1 LQLPPDL
8 RGALEDVLRET
19 RASQL
24 KTNAADISRRYRTP
38 RQPNLPLLR
47 SAEDVAAYLAVR
59 LPATYA
65 AVRHALRETLAAVA
79 DDWPTTQL
87 DVGAGP
93 GTAAWAAAATWS
105 SLGAITFVERDPEMI
120 SLGRRLAAGASAGP
134 LRKARWLC
142 EDLRRLPPPAPHDL
156 VTAAYVLG
164 ELDVAVQDRLVAQ
177 LWQASRGLL
186 VLVEPGTSGGFAR
199 IRRARAQL
207 LGLGAQVAAPC
218 PHDVECPMADGD
230 WCHFAQRL
238 ERSRLHRRSKGA
250 ELGHEDEKFSY
261 VAASRWPVRRPEGR
275 VLRHPQVRQGH
286 VRLEVCGPDGLRSEV
301 VARSDGRRYRMAKD
315 LAWGE
320 AMPAPGSEGEEPS

>member
-1 LQLPPDL
+1 MQLPPDL
-8 RGALEDVLRET
+8 RAALEDVLGET
-19 RASQL
+19 RASHL
-24 KTNAADISRRYRTP
+24 KVSAADISRRYRTP
-38 RQPNLPLLR
+38 KQPNLPALR
-47 SAEDVAAYLAVR
+47 SAEDVVAYVAVR

-65 AVRHALRETLAAVA
+65 AVRHGLRQTLAAVPDGVPA
-79 DDWPTTQL
+79 TQL

-93 GTAAWAAAATWS
+93 GTAAWAAVATWPG
-105 SLGAITFVERDPEMI
+105 LGAITLVERDPEVI
-120 SLGRRLAAGASAGP
+120 SIGRRLAARASAGP
-134 LRKARWLC
+134 LREARWLR
-142 EDLRRLPPPAPHDL
+142 EDLRRLSPPARHAL

-164 ELDVAVQDRLVAQ
+164 ELDLDVQDRLVAR

-186 VLVEPGTSGGFAR
+186 VLVEPGTPAGFAR

-218 PHDVECPMADGD
+218 PHDEECPMADGD

-238 ERSRLHRRSKGA
+238 ERSALHRRSKDA

-261 VAASRWPVRRPEGR
+261 VAASRWPVRRAEGR

-286 VRLEVCGPDGLRSEV
+286 VRLEVCGPHGLRSEV
-301 VARSDGRRYRMAKD
+301 VARSDGRRYRLAKD

-320 AMPAPGSEGEEPS
+320 AMPSPGSEEEEPN